1 MSRILIT
8 GAAGRIGTALT
19 PLLRERG
26 FALRLLDLQPPAA
39 AGPDDEV
46 VLGSVTDEAVLREA
60 LAPLD
65 ARRGREDVGTSR
77 VAVQH
82 PADRAAAAEPNQSTP
97 TTSRSP
103 GRPPT
108 QRATRPAAIHE

>member
-1 MSRILIT
+1 MDPPQQTPEQTLTQLIDT
-8 GAAGRIGTALT
+8 AGTPTDHAAWTALRAE
-19 PLLRERG
+19 LN
-26 FALRLLDLQPPAA
+26 ALRAA
-39 AGPDDEV
+39 
-46 VLGSVTDEAVLREA
+46 EAVLREA
-60 LAPLD
+60 LATLD
-65 ARRGREDVGTSR
+65 ARRGREDIGTSR

>member
-1 MSRILIT
+1 MNDPQVDPPQQTPEQTLTQLIDT
-8 GAAGRIGTALT
+8 AGTPIDHVAWTALRAE
-19 PLLRERG
+19 LN
-26 FALRLLDLQPPAA
+26 ALRAA
-39 AGPDDEV
+39 
-46 VLGSVTDEAVLREA
+46 EAVLREA
-60 LAPLD
+60 LATLD
-65 ARRGREDVGTSR
+65 ARRGREDIGTSR

-108 QRATRPAAIHE
+108 QRATQPAAINE

>member
-1 MSRILIT
+1 MNDPQVDPPQQTPEQTLTQLIDT
-8 GAAGRIGTALT
+8 AGTPTDHVAWTALRAE
-19 PLLRERG
+19 LN
-26 FALRLLDLQPPAA
+26 ALRAA
-39 AGPDDEV
+39 
-46 VLGSVTDEAVLREA
+46 EAVLREA
-60 LAPLD
+60 LATLD
-65 ARRGREDVGTSR
+65 ARRGREDIGTSR

-108 QRATRPAAIHE
+108 QRATRPAAINE